1 MSVALNID
9 WQKLI
14 SVAPTWVAKHL
25 TEHRVKT
32 ENKLVL
38 RTYSLQF
45 SGTKY
50 ETNGLIEYMANSI
63 VNYVLTPKQIEK
75 TIEKGG
81 QPYRE
86 AMRYFGD
93 KNPTY
98 DGKYGELLLYLLTE
112 AVLKTPLVV
121 FKLPLNAKDQ
131 VKGGDGIFLGDY
143 KDKPATLIGEAKTWK
158 TLSQALKDALE
169 SLARF
174 HSDRDTSAIEYEY
187 FIARNRMRTDLTEEE
202 LDYIYDCFTPG
213 TDEYKG
219 RVQVHPV
226 LILYDDKRIDGIDAA
241 DNSDGNAKLNALI
254 ENSLDKNFE
263 SIKKICADHG
273 DVAKVYLDFFLI
285 PLKDVDTFKHA
296 LFAGIHGVPWKKE
309 NKNDS

>member
-1 MSVALNID
+1 MYPKSTID

-14 SVAPTWVAKHL
+14 SVDPAWVTKHL

-50 ETNGLIEYMANSI
+50 ETNALIEYMADSI
-63 VNYVLTPKQIEK
+63 VNYVLTPKQIKKIE
-75 TIEKGG
+75 EKGR
-81 QPYRE
+81 QPFRE

-98 DGKYGELLLYLLTE
+98 DGKYGELLLYLITE
-112 AVLKTPLVV
+112 AVLKTPLIV

-143 KDKPATLIGEAKTWK
+143 EDKPAILIGEAKTWK
-158 TLSQALKDALE
+158 TLSESLKDALK

-174 HSDRDTSAIEYEY
+174 HSNQNTTAMEYEY
-187 FIARNRMRTDLTEEE
+187 FIARNRIRNDLTENE

-213 TDEYKG
+213 TVEYKG

-226 LILYDDKRIDGIDAA
+226 LILYDDKRIDGIDAS
-241 DNSDGNAKLNALI
+241 DNVDGNTKLNKLI
-254 ENSLDKNFE
+254 EESLDRNFK
-263 SIKKICADHG
+263 SIKKICADNNG
-273 DVAKVYLDFFLI
+273 VDKVYLDFFLI
-285 PLKDVDTFKHA
+285 PLNDVDAFKHSIFTA
-296 LFAGIHGVPWKKE
+296 IHGVSWKKE
-309 NKNDS
+309 NKDDS